1 MADPIRPIEA
11 FIFDMDGVIL
21 DSERIIRDAWLEVVP
36 RFGYR
41 ADDAVF
47 LQLVGR
53 NSRDAE
59 QIIFHEFGAAFPLRE
74 VLAATRARS
83 AQEVEATGWPLKPGI
98 TVLLERLSDHGF
110 PMAVATSTSRSEAES
125 RLTSAGV
132 RGFFRHVHGGDEV
145 SHGKPSPDLFLL
157 AARSLE
163 VSPAGCV
170 VIEDSQYGVEAAL
183 AARMQAVVIPDLK
196 HPSLEV
202 ASKVLGVYE
211 SAEALCAALDEILK
225 LA

>member
-36 RFGYR
+36 RFGYP

-83 AQEVEATGWPLKPGI
+83 AREVEATGWPLKPGI

-110 PMAVATSTSRSEAES
+110 PMAVATSTSRAEAES

-145 SHGKPSPDLFLL
+145 AHGKPSPDLFLL

-211 SAEALCAALDEILK
+211 SAAALSAALDEILK

>member
-1 MADPIRPIEA
+1 
-11 FIFDMDGVIL
+11 MDGVIL
-21 DSERIIRDAWLEVVP
+21 DSERIIRDAWMEVVP

-41 ADDAVF
+41 ADEAVF

-53 NSRDAE
+53 SSRDSE
-59 QIIFHEFGAAFPLRE
+59 QVIFREFGTAFPLRE
-74 VLAATRARS
+74 VLAATRTRT
-83 AQEVEATGWPLKPGI
+83 AQEVATTGWPLKPGI
-98 TVLLERLSDHGF
+98 TMLLQRLSQHGF
-110 PMAVATSTSRSEAES
+110 PLAVATSTSRSEAEV
-125 RLTSAGV
+125 RLESAGV
-132 RGFFRHVHGGDEV
+132 RGFFQNVHGGDEV

-170 VIEDSQYGVEAAL
+170 VIEDSEYGVEAAL

-202 ASKVLGVYE
+202 ASKALGVYE
-211 SAEALCAALDEILK
+211 SADALCEALDEMLK
-225 LA
+225 LG